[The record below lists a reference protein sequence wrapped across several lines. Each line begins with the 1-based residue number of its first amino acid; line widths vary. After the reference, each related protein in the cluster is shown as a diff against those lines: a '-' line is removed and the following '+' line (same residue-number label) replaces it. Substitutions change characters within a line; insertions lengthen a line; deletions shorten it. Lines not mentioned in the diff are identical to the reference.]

1 MRRSILNPDL
11 TYSFRKYFEINV
23 DLDDL
28 MAEFDVVLE
37 RRELD
42 LPRRS
47 GVELNLV
54 DLHRQLQSNLQHVD
68 LTSEAARRESL
79 VFPILIYLCEQT
91 HSRLKIEY
99 SIEVN
104 QYLRGTLGYYIQSAQ
119 NFLVVEAKQADL
131 TRGFAQLAVEM
142 VALDQWMEERTDG
155 TCDRFYGA
163 VTTGDVWKFGCFDR
177 SKRIIYQ
184 DLNLYTVPGN
194 LSSLVHYL
202 LATLIPEP
210 SIGG

>member
-1 MRRSILNPDL
+1 M
-11 TYSFRKYFEINV
+11 NV

-54 DLHRQLQSNLQHVD
+54 DLHRQLRSNLQHVD

-104 QYLRGTLGYYIQSAQ
+104 QYLRGTLDYYIQSAQ
-119 NFLVVEAKQADL
+119 DFLVVEAKQADL

-142 VALDQWMEERTDG
+142 VALDQWVEG
-155 TCDRFYGA
+155 TSNTFYGA

-194 LSSLVHYL
+194 LSPLVHYL
-202 LATLIPEP
+202 LATLTPETLDRVRKG
-210 SIGG
+210 SGFRSFIFQMQNCFIS

>member
-1 MRRSILNPDL
+1 MKRKSILQPDL
-11 TYSFRKYFEINV
+11 TYSFRKYFEMNV

-37 RRELD
+37 RQELVLPSAGIELELAD
-42 LPRRS
+42 LK
-47 GVELNLV
+47 
-54 DLHRQLQSNLQHVD
+54 RQLRSNLQHVD

-104 QYLRGTLGYYIQSAQ
+104 QYLRGHLDYYIQSAQ

-131 TRGFAQLAVEM
+131 TRGFTQLAVEM
-142 VALDQWMEERTDG
+142 VALDQWTELET
-155 TCDRFYGA
+155 DRFYGA

-177 SKRIIYQ
+177 SARVITQ
-184 DLNLYTVPGN
+184 DLNLYTVPGD
-194 LSSLVHYL
+194 LSALMHHL
-202 LATLIPEP
+202 LATLSQHKSEP
-210 SIGG
+210 PD